1 MRKLILSL
9 TLGGLALSFLV
20 SPALAQDNLNQKTPK
35 EDYLIGA
42 EQNLEIIVHI
52 WGEVDDPG
60 EKRVPDGTNIG
71 ELVSKA
77 GGPGEYSKLS
87 NVILYRD
94 VHLNPPAEKTNRLLS
109 DADDFIRDD
118 YDELRKNGK
127 VEINLKEYLENGK
140 ASYLPI
146 LVPGDV
152 VQVKRNN
159 WYTWQSIIRVA
170 SQVAIIAQVWYWYS
184 NAD

>member
-9 TLGGLALSFLV
+9 TLGGLALSILV
-20 SPALAQDNLNQKTPK
+20 WPVFAQENLNQKTPK
-35 EDYLIGA
+35 EDYLIGE

-52 WGEVDDPG
+52 WGEVKDPG
-60 EKRVPDGTNIG
+60 EKRVPDGTNVG

-94 VHLNPPAEKTNRLLS
+94 PYLNPPADKIEKLLTG
-109 DADDFIRDD
+109 ADDFIKED
-118 YDELRKNGK
+118 YEELQQHGK
-127 VEINLKEYLENGK
+127 VEINLKKYLENGK

-146 LVPGDV
+146 LIPGDV
-152 VQVKRNN
+152 VEVKRNN